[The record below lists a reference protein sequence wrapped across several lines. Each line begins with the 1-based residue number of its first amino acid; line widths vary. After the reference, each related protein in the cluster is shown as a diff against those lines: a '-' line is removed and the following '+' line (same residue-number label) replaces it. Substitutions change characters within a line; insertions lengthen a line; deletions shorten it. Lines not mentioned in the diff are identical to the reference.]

1 MEQLVASYELE
12 PPQKSI
18 VYSYIDEVHKHI
30 FDMESALNHIYINRL
45 TMKTQYKDGQIIKCS
60 KLGVA
65 IIFLKDTYNKLKTI
79 IELITNTI
87 KIQCN
92 GNEFAIH
99 NLIIN
104 NYVSINRGNYNEFVK
119 YIQTPNADIIKDNSN
134 VSSIYTCIY
143 N

>member
-1 MEQLVASYELE
+1 MNSEGKFFFALE
-12 PPQKSI
+12 
-18 VYSYIDEVHKHI
+18 
-30 FDMESALNHIYINRL
+30 
-45 TMKTQYKDGQIIKCS
+45 
-60 KLGVA
+60 
-65 IIFLKDTYNKLKTI
+65 KTI
-79 IELITNTI
+79 IELINNTI

>member
-1 MEQLVASYELE
+1 MEQLVTSYELE

-30 FDMESALNHIYINRL
+30 FDMESTLNHIYINKL
-45 TMKTQYKDGQIIKCS
+45 TMKTQYKDGQIIEFG
-60 KLGVA
+60 KLEVA
-65 IIFLKDTYNKLKTI
+65 IRFLKDTNYKINNI
-79 IELITNTI
+79 IELINKTI
-87 KIQCN
+87 NIQCN
-92 GNEFAIH
+92 GNEFALH

-104 NYVSINRGNYNEFVK
+104 NAVFLIHENYKEFVK

-134 VSSIYTCIY
+134 VSTIYTCIY